1 VKLKVFFILAGV
13 VALHLILLAGVCMT
27 GGCKSPEVLGQRS
40 YIPAP
45 EAKESSPVVVEQK
58 EEIKFTSPTEQVN
71 IEKTVKFPAQ
81 TAPAALPP
89 FEPIKAQAIEYKVQK
104 GDSFWKIGRK
114 YGVSMQELAAYN
126 KMSLKQPLRTGQTI
140 MIPPGGAPIP
150 ADKLKKV
157 HRRRP
162 AKKAS
167 KTYSRKKIK
176 SVPRPKDG
184 LYTVKSGDSLW
195 KIAVRFN
202 LKTSTLAQANNLDP
216 KKSLRIGQ
224 RLVIPGSQTP
234 EKIAPAASPTPAKP
248 VMPQTTA
255 KQTTDDILD
264 SALDPAAKKAPAA
277 PKAQPV
283 AAPEKVSATTLL
295 SKTDTIEVP
304 QDISVDNFAKQ
315 YGLKVDDIKK
325 LNPDLPKDGKL
336 KAGKII
342 IIPSAE

>member
-1 VKLKVFFILAGV
+1 
-13 VALHLILLAGVCMT
+13 MT

-45 EAKESSPVVVEQK
+45 ESKEGSPVVVEQK

-71 IEKTVKFPAQ
+71 IEKTVKVPAQ

-114 YGVSMQELAAYN
+114 YGVSMQELATYN
-126 KMSLKQPLRTGQTI
+126 KMSLKQSLRAGQTI
-140 MIPPGGAPIP
+140 MIPPGGAPVS
-150 ADKLKKV
+150 AEKLKKV
-157 HRRRP
+157 HRRP
-162 AKKAS
+162 AKKAN
-167 KTYSRKKIK
+167 KTYSRKKAK
-176 SVPRPKDG
+176 SVPRPQDG

-224 RLVIPGSQTP
+224 RLVIPGSKTP
-234 EKIAPAASPTPAKP
+234 EKIAPTAASPAPEKP

-277 PKAQPV
+277 PKAQPTA

-295 SKTDTIEVP
+295 SKTDTVEVP
-304 QDISVDNFAKQ
+304 QDISVENFAKQ